1 MMSGADIYIL
11 DITSIP
17 GITWLRSVCNQ
28 ISASTEAG
36 GCFLLDGFYLRL
48 LLVTMRWDSV
58 VLKMLWMARA
68 ASTCLM
74 AS

>member
-1 MMSGADIYIL
+1 MLSSLG
-11 DITSIP
+11 TSM
-17 GITWLRSVCNQ
+17 GLL
-28 ISASTEAG
+28 SAL
-36 GCFLLDGFYLRL
+36 CLYLRQ

>member
-1 MMSGADIYIL
+1 MLY
-11 DITSIP
+11 
-17 GITWLRSVCNQ
+17 
-28 ISASTEAG
+28 
-36 GCFLLDGFYLRL
+36 GFYLRL